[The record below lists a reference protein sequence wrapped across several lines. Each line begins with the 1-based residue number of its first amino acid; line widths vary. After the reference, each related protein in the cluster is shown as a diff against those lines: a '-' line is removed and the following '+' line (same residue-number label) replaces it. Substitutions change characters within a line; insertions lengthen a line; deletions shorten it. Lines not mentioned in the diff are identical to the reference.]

1 MPVRP
6 RPKPHKAVSTPP
18 PVAAA
23 LSFLLPGLGQAA
35 AGRTRRGVIVAIPA
49 VAVMASFGLL
59 FIFARHQL
67 FGDAVNVQ
75 WLMSLLIVDLLA
87 MVYHLWAIVDAYFLA
102 RKGRPLPVGTMRYVS
117 IGAVVVLVAGT
128 LGIHLGFAS
137 VDIQAQQTLDCV
149 FNPTG
154 PCGIV
159 ELASGQTLAA
169 DTAPPDDGDL
179 ATDTPDPSASAQ
191 GPSASTGPTATP
203 VAYPTVPPYTGNAAD
218 WQADGYLNL
227 LLLGGDA
234 GIGRGGNGAGKP
246 VNLRTDSIILL
257 QVNLSTGQSAMYGI
271 PRNLFNVP
279 LGANDANAY
288 SCHCFPKF
296 FPYQNPKT
304 ASPNYFFGLWVDA
317 VNYPKLYPYPGVNYF
332 ARGTKA
338 VEGAVGALM
347 GVHVDGAVVVDL
359 MGFVNLIDQLTP
371 SGLNINV
378 PYKVKQLP
386 GYGYPK
392 PDGSGDIYNIVFNP
406 GWQKLN
412 GLQALEYARMRHVVG
427 YDSDIFRMARQQLVL
442 KAVRDQLNPCD
453 LATRVPSLLSAIRG
467 TIWTDMP
474 VDDAPALAAL
484 ASKITTSNI
493 KSYGLTP
500 SAGFAE
506 DVSLPGMLQRYHN
519 VAIHGLDGVPSA
531 FSGGSGGGGGGGF
544 HC

>member
-6 RPKPHKAVSTPP
+6 RPKPPTAVSTPP

-23 LSFLLPGLGQAA
+23 LSFLFPGLGQVA
-35 AGRTRRGVIVAIPA
+35 AGRARRGAIVAIPA
-49 VAVMASFGLL
+49 LAVVASFVLVLL
-59 FIFARHQL
+59 FARHQL
-67 FGDAVNVQ
+67 FGEALNTQ

-87 MVYHLWAIVDAYFLA
+87 MAYHLWAIVDAYLLA
-102 RKGRPLPVGTMRYVS
+102 RRGKPLPIGTARYLS
-117 IGAVVVLVAGT
+117 IGAVVVLVVGT
-128 LGIHLGFAS
+128 LGIHLGIAS
-137 VDIQAQQTLDCV
+137 VDIQAQQTLNCV
-149 FNPTG
+149 FNPNG
-154 PCGIV
+154 PCGITDLV
-159 ELASGQTLAA
+159 PGQTLAA

-179 ATDTPDPSASAQ
+179 ATDTPNPSASVQ
-191 GPSASTGPTATP
+191 GPSVSTGPTATP
-203 VAYPTVPPYTGNAAD
+203 VPYPTVPPYTGDPTD

-246 VNLRTDSIILL
+246 INLRTDSIILL

-279 LGANDANAY
+279 LGAEAANAY
-288 SCHCFPKF
+288 ACHCFPKY
-296 FPYQNPKT
+296 FPWQNPKT
-304 ASPNYFFGLWVDA
+304 ASPNYLFGLWVDA
-317 VNYPKLYPYPGVNYF
+317 VNYPNLYPYEGNYF

-338 VEGAVGALM
+338 VEGAVGGLM

-359 MGFVNLIDQLTP
+359 MGFVNLVDQLAP
-371 SGLNINV
+371 NGLNIDV
-378 PYKVKQLP
+378 PYKVKQLA
-386 GYGYPK
+386 GFGYPK

-406 GWQKLN
+406 GSQTMN
-412 GLQALEYARMRHVVG
+412 GLQALEFARMRHVVG
-427 YDSDIFRMARQQLVL
+427 YDSDIYRMARQQLVL

-453 LATRVPSLLSAIRG
+453 LATRVPSLLSAIQG

-474 VDDAPALAAL
+474 VDDAPELAAL
-484 ASKITTSNI
+484 ASKITTSSV

-506 DVSLPGMLQRYHN
+506 DVSGAGVLQRYHN
-519 VAIHGLDGVPSA
+519 VAAHGLDGVPSA
-531 FSGGSGGGGGGGF
+531 FSGGSGSGGSSGF